1 MTPSPLSSTMLRA
14 AGLLGLFVVVSV
26 SILVAVNSFTQP
38 KIAAVE
44 RQVML
49 NTLNQVMPSHY
60 YDNNLIE
67 DMTWVSAPDALGTT
81 QLMPIYRAR
90 LNGEPAGLV
99 IETIAPDGYSG
110 NIRILVG
117 VFADGRIAGV
127 RVLSHRETP
136 GLGDKIELRKDNW
149 ILSFDGRQLTETNGH
164 TWAVKRDRGEFEQ
177 FTGAT
182 ITPRAVIKAVKNTL
196 DYVNQQGARLYD

>member
-1 MTPSPLSSTMLRA
+1 MTPSPLPSTMLRA
-14 AGLLGLFVVVSV
+14 AGLLGLFVVVSI

-49 NTLNQVMPSHY
+49 NTLNQVMPTHY

-81 QLMPIYRAR
+81 QPMPIYRAR

-127 RVLSHRETP
+127 RVLNHRETP
-136 GLGDKIELRKDNW
+136 GLGDKIELRKDDW
-149 ILSFDGRQLTETNGH
+149 ILSFDGRQLTETNAH

-196 DYVNQQGARLYD
+196 DYVNHQGTRLYD